1 MCKPRHEIAK
11 LVLNSLPI
19 PLTGLIGPG
28 DTIKSDAIP
37 CMDQSFVFHLGVVC
51 RPSCDVIFFAC
62 GIFIC
67 AGVHLF
73 QIIITSLLLILG
85 IINPNV
91 PILVVTKRLF
101 IYVDGCI
108 VEHANK

>member
-1 MCKPRHEIAK
+1 MEK
-11 LVLNSLPI
+11 LVLSSLPI

-28 DTIKSDAIP
+28 DTIKTDAIP
-37 CMDQSFVFHLGVVC
+37 CTNQSFIFHLGVVC

-67 AGVHLF
+67 ADVHLF
-73 QIIITSLLLILG
+73 QVIITSLLPHILG

-91 PILVVTKRLF
+91 SILVVTKRLF
-101 IYVDGCI
+101 INVDGCI